1 MILLTR
7 IQHYAE
13 LFIYGILA
21 SMVLSPE
28 NSALLAQVSAD
39 SSFYPLEVRNLWQVR
54 FRGATWLDT
63 MRVDGDTV
71 MPNGKRYSKVQRSF
85 KFLPFPYHS
94 QQFER
99 VDSAGSTWLYDD
111 QNLDGNASASELLME
126 RFSSQLNAPWPSYR
140 RSIVGDSA
148 RIISRGKILT
158 SLAADSI
165 LAVVVEYPFRYGE
178 TTRIKFGLGV
188 GILMET
194 FELLVQDT
202 LVGARVGARSY
213 GTLTGVRGDR
223 GNASPNDFD
232 LSQNYPNPFNPST
245 TITYD
250 LPARSHVRLRI
261 FNVLGQE
268 VATLVDGNVEA
279 GGHQVQWNA
288 GRLASGVYL
297 YQLKTGGHV
306 ETKKMVVLR

>member
-7 IQHYAE
+7 IQLCAD

-21 SMVLSPE
+21 SMVLSPG
-28 NSALLAQVSAD
+28 NSAVLAQVSAD
-39 SSFYPLEVRNLWQVR
+39 SSFYPLEVGNLWQLR
-54 FRGATWLDT
+54 FRSAERLDT
-63 MRVDGDTV
+63 MQVVSDTV

-85 KFLPFPYHS
+85 KLLPYPYHS

-99 VDSAGSTWLYDD
+99 VDSTGSTWLYDD
-111 QNLDGNASASELLME
+111 QNLDGYASTSELLME
-126 RFSSQLNAPWPSYR
+126 RFSSQLNTPWVSYR
-140 RSIVGDSA
+140 RSTAGDSA

-165 LAVVVEYPFRYGE
+165 LAVVVEYQFRYGE
-178 TTRIKFGLGV
+178 TTRIRFGLGV

-202 LVGARVGARSY
+202 LVGARAGDRTY
-213 GTLTGVRGDR
+213 GTLTSVQGARENV
-223 GNASPNDFD
+223 SPKDFD

-245 TITYD
+245 TISYD
-250 LPARSHVRLRI
+250 LPVRPHVTLKI

-268 VATLVDGNVEA
+268 VATLVNGKVRP
-279 GGHQVQWNA
+279 GKHQVQWDA
-288 GRLASGVYL
+288 RRLSSGVYFYRL
-297 YQLKTGGHV
+297 DAGQYT
-306 ETKKMVVLR
+306 TNRKMILAK